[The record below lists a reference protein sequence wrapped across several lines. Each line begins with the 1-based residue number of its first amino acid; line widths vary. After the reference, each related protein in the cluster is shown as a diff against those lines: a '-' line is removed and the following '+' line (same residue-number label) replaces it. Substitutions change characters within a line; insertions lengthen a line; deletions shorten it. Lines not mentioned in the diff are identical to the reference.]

1 VVTRWQV
8 TKAVRASGL
17 PAPARLVMLVL
28 ADSALVPTAVIPP
41 EFTPSLSVLARETG
55 LNESTVTRKLN
66 ELEDAGW
73 VVRTRP
79 TNEASR
85 ALGERTQYRLTVPD
99 GVGAEDTDVDAGSMD
114 GSVHSAPTLDAE
126 SMGGGRTQHPIKEED
141 RSSSDHSSDLP
152 SSSRR
157 KRAPK
162 PEPHR
167 PDVEKICNH
176 LADGIVAN
184 GSKRPTIT
192 DEWRRQARLL
202 LDEERRPPLSVDKV
216 INLIDWALNDTFWRA
231 NIQSMPKFRA
241 KYDQLRLKALE
252 EHERGRSSLRQ
263 HRPYTNPTDPD
274 AYSKGL

>member
-1 VVTRWQV
+1 MVTRWQV
-8 TKAVRASGL
+8 TKAVRASDL
-17 PAPARLVMLVL
+17 SAPARLVMLVL
-28 ADSALVPTAVIPP
+28 ADVALVPTAIIPP

-66 ELEDAGW
+66 ELEAAGW

-85 ALGERTQYRLTVPD
+85 ALGERTRYQLGVPD
-99 GVGAEDTDVDAGSMD
+99 GVGAGGTDVDAGSMD
-114 GSVHSAPTLDAE
+114 GSVHSASTLDAE
-126 SMGGGRTQHPIKEED
+126 SMGGGRTEHPIKEED

-152 SSSRR
+152 SSSKP
-157 KRAPK
+157 KRARK

-176 LADGIVAN
+176 LADRIVAT

-202 LDEERRPPLSVDKV
+202 LDEERTPPITVDKV
-216 INLIDWALNDTFWRA
+216 INLIDWALSDTFWRA
-231 NIQSMPKFRA
+231 NIHSMPKFRQ

-252 EHERGRSSLRQ
+252 EHERSRGRP
-263 HRPYTNPTDPD
+263 HKPYTNPTDPD